1 MVLIF
6 CSFVYSDSM
15 KQVTVALTTNSVKTL
30 GKEMGEVQS
39 QFKFSIEFVAGSR
52 HYGGS
57 SVEQQLK

>member
-15 KQVTVALTTNSVKTL
+15 KQLTVALTTNSVKTL
-30 GKEMGEVQS
+30 GKEMEEVQR

-52 HYGGS
+52 HYEGS
-57 SVEQQLK
+57 SVE